1 MTTADPT
8 TLAAPTS
15 RTRYRDP
22 LRGIRLASPGAVLAA
37 GWLAIV
43 VLAAIVV
50 PMLPGCDPLRADF
63 AHPSAPPGPGHWF
76 GTDDTGR
83 DVLVRTA
90 AGARA
95 SFGVAALTVTV
106 GLVVGGALG
115 IASGWFGGWT
125 DRVIGFATD
134 LLMSVPALI
143 LVMIVVTLRGPSL
156 PVIGGLIGLFT
167 VPSFTRVTR
176 AGALSLKERG
186 FVQAARMI
194 GTASGR
200 ILRREILPNIAPAAL
215 SFAFTATTAA
225 IVAEGALSFLGFG
238 LRPPAPS
245 WGGIIA
251 QGRITLGSAPWI
263 SLIPAGVLCL
273 TVLALNHLGENVRSG
288 SPKGSS
294 R

>member
-8 TLAAPTS
+8 TADRPRL
-15 RTRYRDP
+15 RIRNP
-22 LRGIRLASPGAVLAA
+22 LHTTGLASPGAVLATS
-37 GWLAIV
+37 WLAV
-43 VLAAIVV
+43 VVIAAIVV

-63 AHPSAPPGPGHWF
+63 ANPSARPGPGHWF
-76 GTDDTGR
+76 GTDSTGR

-95 SFGVAALTVTV
+95 SFAVAGLTVAV

-143 LVMIVVTLRGPSL
+143 LVMIVVTLRGPGL
-156 PVIGGLIGLFT
+156 LVIGGLIGLFT

-176 AGALSLKERG
+176 AGALTLKERG

-194 GTASGR
+194 GTAPTR
-200 ILRREILPNIAPAAL
+200 VLRREILPNIAPVAL
-215 SFAFTATTAA
+215 SFAFTATT
-225 IVAEGALSFLGFG
+225 VAMLSFLGFG

-263 SLIPAGVLCL
+263 SLLPAAVLCL
-273 TVLALNHLGENVRSG
+273 TVLALNHLGENLRLG
-288 SPKGSS
+288 SPKEPP